1 MDAYL
6 YVVALAVFG
15 ILYLVLG
22 VFLVFALLI
31 SLLAIFVYL
40 VLRHSPL
47 PEHYPFTA
55 ADSIITVV
63 FIGVT
68 WGVFTLLGPKNPVP
82 FVGSGLT
89 YSAQPTL
96 PIDAVLVISVFA
108 LFIFLVIGAL
118 IMPRLTKGGR
128 SGGGSGGSPGQQSTG
143 AG

>member
-31 SLLAIFVYL
+31 SLLVIYVFL
-40 VLRHSPL
+40 VLRYGQL
-47 PEHYPFTA
+47 PGDYPYTLN
-55 ADSIITVV
+55 DTLITTI

-68 WGVFTLLGPKNPVP
+68 WAIFTALGPKNPLP
-82 FVGSGLT
+82 IVGSGLI
-89 YSAQPTL
+89 YSSTTVL
-96 PIDAVLVISVFA
+96 PVDAVILIGVVLIFS
-108 LFIFLVIGAL
+108 FLVIGAL
-118 IMPRLTKGGR
+118 VVPRLTKGGR
-128 SGGGSGGSPGQQSTG
+128 SGGGGPGQQTVG

>member
-15 ILYLVLG
+15 VLYLVLG
-22 VFLVFALLI
+22 VFLVFAILL
-31 SLLAIFVYL
+31 SLLAVFVYL

-55 ADSIITVV
+55 SDSIITVV

-89 YSAQPTL
+89 YTSQPAL
-96 PIDAVLVISVFA
+96 PINAVIVIGILA
-108 LFIFLVIGAL
+108 LFTFLVIGAL
-118 IMPRLTKGGR
+118 VIPRLTKGGR
-128 SGGGSGGSPGQQSTG
+128 SGGAGGAKSSDSPG

>member
-31 SLLAIFVYL
+31 SLLAIFLYL

-55 ADSIITVV
+55 GDSIITVV

-68 WGVFTLLGPKNPVP
+68 WGFFTLLGPKDPVP

-89 YSAQPTL
+89 YSTASPFL
-96 PIDAVLVISVFA
+96 IDAVLIISVVA
-108 LFIFLVIGAL
+108 LFVFLVIGAL
-118 IMPRLTKGGR
+118 IIPRMTKGGR
-128 SGGGSGGSPGQQSTG
+128 SGGGTGGSPGQQTPG

>member
-15 ILYLVLG
+15 ILYLVIG
-22 VFLVFALLI
+22 VFLIFALLI

-55 ADSIITVV
+55 SDSIITVV

-89 YSAQPTL
+89 YASGPAVPV
-96 PIDAVLVISVFA
+96 DAVLGIGLAA
-108 LFIFLVIGAL
+108 LIIFLVIGSFVV
-118 IMPRLTKGGR
+118 PRLTKGGR
-128 SGGGSGGSPGQQSTG
+128 SGGGSGGSPGQQSVG

>member
-31 SLLAIFVYL
+31 SLLAIFLYL

-55 ADSIITVV
+55 GDSIITVV

-68 WGVFTLLGPKNPVP
+68 WGVFTLLGPKDPVP
-82 FVGSGLT
+82 FVGSGLA
-89 YSAQPTL
+89 YSTASPFL
-96 PIDAVLVISVFA
+96 IDAVLIISVVA
-108 LFIFLVIGAL
+108 LFVFLVIGAL
-118 IMPRLTKGGR
+118 IIPRMTKGGR
-128 SGGGSGGSPGQQSTG
+128 SGGGTGGSPGQQTPG

>member
-31 SLLAIFVYL
+31 SLLTIYAYL
-40 VLRHSPL
+40 VLRHGTL
-47 PEHYPFTA
+47 PEGYPFGASDTL
-55 ADSIITVV
+55 ITTI

-68 WGVFTLLGPKNPVP
+68 WAIFTALGPKNPIP
-82 FVGSGLT
+82 FVGSGLVYGT
-89 YSAQPTL
+89 VL
-96 PIDAVLVISVFA
+96 PVDSVLIISIVVIFA
-108 LFIFLVIGAL
+108 FLVIGAFVV
-118 IMPRLTKGGR
+118 PRLAGKGR
-128 SGGGSGGSPGQQSTG
+128 SGGGSQGQHTVG